1 MVLNDAPAPNS
12 GNESRPLLPDSA
24 QNPPTDPLANP
35 ALTGPGV
42 WESLREALLG
52 RPRALACVQIGVTSL
67 CPGRCVYCPHTTRA
81 DAWPG
86 RHMRAET
93 FAALWPL
100 LRQAGRAHLQG
111 WGEPFLHPRFM
122 DFARLA
128 LRAGCRV
135 STTTCGLRMDDD
147 LARQIVDS
155 GIDVVAFSLV
165 GTDEASNAPRAGV
178 PFARVTEAIPHLQTV
193 RRARNAVHLEVH
205 LAYLLLPSQLDAVRR
220 LPELMR
226 DLGVHAAVISTLDY
240 IPGPDL
246 AAEAFPPPV
255 TPEAREQIEA
265 ARSSLREVASRAA
278 HFGADVHYALPSTRP
293 RPGGCREEAARTLYV
308 GVDGD
313 LAPCVYACVPGTTE
327 PERLVFGSVERE
339 QPLAVWNGPAWTGF
353 RAALASDT
361 PPVRCRTCPKRL
373 EQG

>member
-1 MVLNDAPAPNS
+1 LTAS
-12 GNESRPLLPDSA
+12 TFTIGSSRLSP
-24 QNPPTDPLANP
+24 
-35 ALTGPGV
+35 V
-42 WESLREALLG
+42 WKG
-52 RPRALACVQIGVTSL
+52 R
-67 CPGRCVYCPHTTRA
+67 
-81 DAWPG
+81 
-86 RHMRAET
+86 
-93 FAALWPL
+93 
-100 LRQAGRAHLQG
+100 
-111 WGEPFLHPRFM
+111 
-122 DFARLA
+122 
-128 LRAGCRV
+128 
-135 STTTCGLRMDDD
+135 
-147 LARQIVDS
+147 
-155 GIDVVAFSLV
+155 
-165 GTDEASNAPRAGV
+165 PRAGV
-178 PFARVTEAIPHLQTV
+178 PFARVTEAIQHLQTV

-265 ARSSLREVASRAA
+265 ARSILREVASRAA